1 MTVCSLVFVPPTP
14 LSFSSFLL
22 RQAAALAVQH
32 QVYLGITYQLF
43 NPGSPTS
50 PTDPEADAATEGPY
64 TNVFT
69 LLRPDGTVGFRYAK
83 RHPVP
88 VVEADAVA
96 GHSKAPPY
104 VDTPWGRVGGSICF
118 DLQFPL
124 WAKEAGRA
132 RVALML
138 QPSWTWGPLGQL
150 HAFDSAIRGVENG
163 FAVFRC
169 SSGASRSFERWTARV
184 SAVTWGA

>member
-1 MTVCSLVFVPPTP
+1 M
-14 LSFSSFLL
+14 
-22 RQAAALAVQH
+22 H
-32 QVYLGITYQLF
+32 LGITYQLF
-43 NPGSPTS
+43 DPGSAAS
-50 PTDPEADAATEGPY
+50 PSGPDPPANKGPY
-64 TNVFT
+64 ANVFT
-69 LLRPDGTVGFRYAK
+69 LVRPDGSVGFRYAK

-88 VVEADAVA
+88 IVEADAVA
-96 GHSKAPPY
+96 GHAKAPPH
-104 VDTPWGRVGGSICF
+104 VDTPWGRVGGAICF
-118 DLQFPL
+118 DMDFPL

-169 SSGASRSFERWTARV
+169 SSGGVSGYWDATYGVHALTYTTLQAHGPSQVIVPPPHSR
-184 SAVTWGA
+184 VTLYPWVRA